1 MNEPEAS
8 LVGRSLPRREDARFL
23 TGQGSYVADGTAG
36 AYHVA
41 FVRSREAAAEI
52 LGIDADQA
60 LAVPGVVGVYTAADL
75 GLAMNR
81 IEVLTRPSP
90 EFAEAAGFEMF
101 PQEIYVLAED
111 HVTYVGQP
119 IAAVIAQ
126 DRYTAEDGA
135 ELVHVRYAARP
146 AVVDPEAA
154 LTPGSP
160 RVHPGTADNEA
171 GRIAIEFGPAEL
183 PPDAVT
189 VEGRYRM
196 GRHGAVPMET
206 RGVHAWYDPQRD
218 RLEVRTSTQIPHMVR
233 QAVCGALGVGADTV
247 RVAVPDVG
255 GGFGSKANVYA
266 EEVVLAALARA
277 TGHPV
282 AWIEDRQENLTAAA
296 QGRDQVHD
304 ARLSVDPQGRILRWE
319 DDFVVD
325 IGSGSLW
332 VGGIVANTGIHLLG
346 PYRVPAAR
354 IRGRAAMTNKCIVA
368 QYRGAGRP
376 EASFALERSLD
387 AAAAAVGLTPEEIRR
402 RNLLR
407 AEDMPYERPLPY
419 RDGVPIAYDGG
430 DYVACLDAVLE
441 LLPRAQVAAYAAAH
455 PDLEIG
461 YGLASYIE
469 ATGRGPWEAARV
481 RLDPGGGFVVVTG
494 AASAGM
500 SHETSFAQVAADAL
514 EVPFGQVR
522 YARADTDLLEFGVGS
537 FASRSAV
544 LAGSAVHL
552 AGRELLTRAAG
563 VVALLTGAPA
573 ESVTYAAGTFQ
584 APDREYTWAEL
595 AAALGPGGAG
605 ERLATQLD
613 VTHVFR
619 PRTVTWTMGV
629 HAAVVGIQPASGVVR
644 VLDYAVAHEGGA
656 EINPVVVAGQVSGGV
671 AQGIGGALTEEFA
684 YGPDGQ
690 PLSTTFL
697 SYQVPAMGEV
707 PRVRI
712 RHLAVETPENPIG
725 VRGAGESGT
734 IAAYAAVASA
744 VDDAVGDGFHVRS
757 TPVAT
762 ADVRR
767 AVRARSRA

>member
-1 MNEPEAS
+1 VSAPGTS
-8 LVGRSLPRREDARFL
+8 FVGRSVPRREDARFL
-23 TGQGSYVADGTAG
+23 TGQGRYLADGTAG
-36 AYHVA
+36 AYQVA
-41 FVRSREAAAEI
+41 FVRSREAAAQI
-52 LGIDADQA
+52 LGIDVERA
-60 LAVPGVVGVYTAADL
+60 LAVPGVVGVYTVADL

-101 PQEIYVLAED
+101 PQEIPVLAEER
-111 HVTYVGQP
+111 VTYVGQP
-119 IAAVIAQ
+119 IAAVVAR
-126 DRYTAEDGA
+126 DRYSAEDGA
-135 ELVHVRYAARP
+135 EQVQVHYERTP
-146 AVVDPEAA
+146 AVVDAEEA
-154 LTPGSP
+154 LRPGSP
-160 RVHPGTADNEA
+160 RVHPGMRDNAA
-171 GRIAIEFGPAEL
+171 GHIDITFGPAEL
-183 PPDAVT
+183 PADAVT
-189 VEGRYRM
+189 VEGRYRV

-206 RGVHAWYDPQRD
+206 RGVHAWHDPQRD
-218 RLEVRTSTQIPHMVR
+218 RLGMRTSTQIPHMVR
-233 QAVCGALGVGADTV
+233 QAVCAALGVGVETV
-247 RVAVPDVG
+247 HVSVPDVG

-266 EEVVLAALARA
+266 EEVVLAALARR
-277 TGHPV
+277 TGLEV
-282 AWIEDRQENLTAAA
+282 AWIEDRQENLTSAA

-304 ARLSVDPQGRILRWE
+304 ARLTVDPHGRILRWE

-354 IRGRAAMTNKCIVA
+354 IRGRAAITNKCIVA

-376 EASFALERSLD
+376 EAAFALERSLD
-387 AAAAAVGLTPEEIRR
+387 AAAAALGLSPEEIRR

-430 DYVACLDAVLE
+430 DYVACLDAVVE
-441 LLPRAQVAAYAAAH
+441 MLPRSRTADHGAAH
-455 PDLEIG
+455 PDLKIG
-461 YGLASYIE
+461 YGVASYIE
-469 ATGRGPWEAARV
+469 ATGRGPWEAARI
-481 RLDPGGGFVVVTG
+481 RLEPTGGFVVVTG

-514 EVPFGQVR
+514 EVSFDQVR

-552 AGRELLTRAAG
+552 AGRELLDRAAA
-563 VVALLTGAPA
+563 VVAQLTETPV
-573 ESVTYAAGTFQ
+573 ETVEYKEGTFH
-584 APDREYTWAEL
+584 APGREFTWREL

-605 ERLATQLD
+605 EALGVQLD
-613 VTHVFR
+613 VTHVYR

-629 HAAVVGIQPASGVVR
+629 HAAIVGVEPTSGVVR

-656 EINPVVVAGQVSGGV
+656 EINPVVVAGQVAGGV

-690 PLSTTFL
+690 PTSTTFL
-697 SYQVPAMGEV
+697 SYQVPATDDV

-712 RHLAVETPENPIG
+712 RHLAVGTPENPIG

-734 IAAYAAVASA
+734 IAAYPVIASA
-744 VDDAVGDGFHVRS
+744 VDDAVRGGFHVRS
-757 TPVAT
+757 TPV
-762 ADVRR
+762 
-767 AVRARSRA
+767 SRALVREALSGRVLV

>member
-1 MNEPEAS
+1 VTEPAAR
-8 LVGRSLPRREDARFL
+8 LVGRSVPRREDGRFL
-23 TGQGSYVADGTAG
+23 NGQGSYLADGTSR
-36 AYHVA
+36 AYQVA
-41 FVRSREAAAEI
+41 FVRSREAAADIIEI
-52 LGIDADQA
+52 DVERA
-60 LAVPGVVGVYTAADL
+60 LAVPGVVGVYTVADL

-90 EFAEAAGFEMF
+90 EFADAAGFEMY
-101 PQEIYVLAED
+101 PQEIPVLAD
-111 HVTYVGQP
+111 GRVTYVGQP
-119 IAAVIAQ
+119 VAAVVAR
-126 DRYTAEDGA
+126 DRYSAEDGV
-135 ELVHVRYAARP
+135 ERVHVRYERRP
-146 AVVDPEAA
+146 VVVDAEEA
-154 LTPGSP
+154 LRSGSP
-160 RVHPGTADNEA
+160 RVHPEMRDNEA
-171 GRIAIEFGPAEL
+171 GRIAIEFGPDKL
-183 PPDAVT
+183 PAGSVT
-189 VEGRYRM
+189 VAGRYRM

-233 QAVCGALGVGADTV
+233 QAVCAALGVGVETV
-247 RVAVPDVG
+247 RMAVPDVG

-266 EEVVLAALARA
+266 EEIVLAALARR
-277 TGHPV
+277 TGLEV

-304 ARLSVDPQGRILRWE
+304 ARLSVDPQGRILLWE

-354 IRGRAAMTNKCIVA
+354 IRGRAAITNKCIVA

-387 AAAAAVGLTPEEIRR
+387 AAAAALGISPEEIRR

-430 DYVACLDAVLE
+430 DYVACLDAVVE
-441 LLPRAQVAAYAAAH
+441 LLPRERAAEHAAAH
-455 PDLEIG
+455 PDLTIG
-461 YGLASYIE
+461 YGVASYIE

-514 EVPFGQVR
+514 EVPFDEVR

-544 LAGSAVHL
+544 LAGSAIHL
-552 AGRELLTRAAG
+552 AARELLDRAAD
-563 VVALLTGAPA
+563 VVARLTEVPAGAVRYR
-573 ESVTYAAGTFQ
+573 SGTFQ
-584 APDREYTWAEL
+584 AQGRAVTWPEL
-595 AAALGPGGAG
+595 AASLAPGGALEALG
-605 ERLATQLD
+605 APLD
-613 VTHVFR
+613 VTHVYR

-629 HAAVVGIQPASGVVR
+629 HAAVVGVHRSSGVVR

-656 EINPVVVAGQVSGGV
+656 EINPTVVEGQVAGGV
-671 AQGIGGALTEEFA
+671 AQGIGGALTEEFT

-690 PLSTTFL
+690 PTATTFL
-697 SYQVPAMGEV
+697 AYQVPATDDV
-707 PRVRI
+707 PRVRV
-712 RHLAVETPENPIG
+712 RHLAVGTPENPIG

-734 IAAYAAVASA
+734 IAAYAVVASA
-744 VDDAVGDGFHVRS
+744 VDDAVGNGLHIRS
-757 TPVAT
+757 TPV
-762 ADVRR
+762 
-767 AVRARSRA
+767 SRALVREALSERSLV

>member
-1 MNEPEAS
+1 MSGTADP
-8 LVGRSLPRREDARFL
+8 LVGRSVPRREDIRFL
-23 TGQGSYVADGTAG
+23 SGQGSYLADGTG
-36 AYHVA
+36 SAYQVA
-41 FVRSREAAAEI
+41 FVRSREAAAKI
-52 LGIDADQA
+52 LGIDVEHA
-60 LAVPGVVGVYTAADL
+60 LAVPGVVGVYTVADL

-90 EFAEAAGFEMF
+90 EFADAAGFEMF
-101 PQEIYVLAED
+101 PQEIPVLAD
-111 HVTYVGQP
+111 GRVTYVGQP
-119 IAAVIAQ
+119 VAAVVAR
-126 DRYTAEDGA
+126 DRYSAEDGV
-135 ELVHVRYAARP
+135 ENVHVRYEPLP
-146 AVVDPEAA
+146 AVVDAEEA
-154 LTPGSP
+154 LRPGSP
-160 RVHPGTADNEA
+160 QVHPGMRDNEA
-171 GRIAIEFGPAEL
+171 GRISIEFGPEDL
-183 PPDAVT
+183 PSDAVT
-189 VEGRYRM
+189 VTGRYRM

-206 RGVHAWYDPQRD
+206 RGVHAWHDPQRD

-233 QAVCGALGVGADTV
+233 QAVCSALGVGVETV
-247 RVAVPDVG
+247 HMSVPDVG

-266 EEVVLAALARA
+266 EEIVLAALARC
-277 TGHPV
+277 TGLEV
-282 AWIEDRQENLTAAA
+282 AWVEDRQENLTAAA

-304 ARLSVDPQGRILRWE
+304 ARLSVDRQGRILRWE

-354 IRGRAAMTNKCIVA
+354 IRGRAAITNKCIVA

-387 AAAAAVGLTPEEIRR
+387 AAATALGISPEEIRR

-419 RDGVPIAYDGG
+419 RDGVPISYDGG
-430 DYVACLDAVLE
+430 DYVACLEAAVE
-441 LLPRAQVAAYAAAH
+441 LLPRATVAHYAAAH
-455 PDLEIG
+455 PDLRVG
-461 YGLASYIE
+461 YGVASYIE

-514 EVPFGQVR
+514 DVPFEQVR

-552 AGRELLTRAAG
+552 AGRELVQRAVE
-563 VVALLTGAPA
+563 VVSRLTGATPDA
-573 ESVTYAAGTFQ
+573 VSYRAGTFR
-584 APDREYTWAEL
+584 APDAAFTWADV
-595 AAALGPGGAG
+595 AAALRPGEAG
-605 ERLATQLD
+605 EALGAQLD
-613 VTHVFR
+613 VTRVYR

-629 HAAVVGIQPASGVVR
+629 HAAVVGVHRSSGVVR

-656 EINPVVVAGQVSGGV
+656 EINPVVVAGQVAGGV
-671 AQGIGGALTEEFA
+671 AQGIGGALTEEFT

-690 PLSTTFL
+690 PTATTFL
-697 SYQVPAMGEV
+697 SYQVPATDDV
-707 PRVRI
+707 PRVRV
-712 RHLAVETPENPIG
+712 RHLAVDTPENPIG

-734 IAAYAAVASA
+734 IAAYAVIASA
-744 VDDAVGDGFHVRS
+744 VDDAVGNGLHVRS
-757 TPVAT
+757 TPVPRAL
-762 ADVRR
+762 VRE
-767 AVRARSRA
+767 ALNERSLV

>member
-1 MNEPEAS
+1 MSALQAG
-8 LVGRSLPRREDARFL
+8 LVGRSVPRREDERFL
-23 TGQGSYVADGTAG
+23 TGRGSYLADGTAG
-36 AYHVA
+36 AYQVA
-41 FVRSREAAAEI
+41 FVRSREAAADL
-52 LGIDADQA
+52 LGIDTAQA
-60 LAVPGVVGVYTAADL
+60 LAVPGVIGVYTAADL
-75 GLAMNR
+75 DLAMNR
-81 IEVLTRPSP
+81 IEVLTRPEP
-90 EFAEAAGFEMF
+90 AFAEAAGFEMF
-101 PQEIYVLAED
+101 PQELLVLAED

-119 IAAVIAQ
+119 IAAVVAH
-126 DRYTAEDGA
+126 DRYSAEDGV
-135 ELVHVRYAARP
+135 EQVQVRYRTRP
-146 AVVDPEAA
+146 VVVDAEEALRPE
-154 LTPGSP
+154 SP
-160 RVHPGTADNEA
+160 HVHPGTPDNLA
-171 GRIAIEFGPAEL
+171 GHIAIEFGPAEL
-183 PPDAVT
+183 PADAVA

-206 RGVHAWYDPQRD
+206 RGVHAWHDPQRD
-218 RLEVRTSTQIPHMVR
+218 RLELRTSTQIPHMVR
-233 QAVCGALGVGADTV
+233 QAVCSALGVGTDTV
-247 RVAVPDVG
+247 HVAVPDVG

-266 EEVVLAALARA
+266 EEVVLAALARR
-277 TGHPV
+277 TGYEV
-282 AWIEDRQENLTAAA
+282 AWVEDRQENLTTAA

-304 ARLSVDPQGRILRWE
+304 ARLTVDPQGQILRWE

-387 AAAAAVGLTPEEIRR
+387 AAAAAVGITPEEIRR

-407 AEDMPYERPLPY
+407 AEDLPYDRPLPY
-419 RDGVPIAYDGG
+419 RDGVPISYDGG
-430 DYVACLDAVLE
+430 DYVACLDAVVE
-441 LLPRAQVAAYAAAH
+441 LLPRTQVAQYTAAH
-455 PDLEIG
+455 PDLTIG
-461 YGLASYIE
+461 YGLGSYIE

-481 RLDPGGGFVVVTG
+481 RLDPTGAFVVVTG

-514 EVPFGQVR
+514 DVPFDQVR

-552 AGRELLTRAAG
+552 AGRELLSRATDL
-563 VVALLTGAPA
+563 VARLTGVAPEA
-573 ESVTYAAGTFQ
+573 VAYTEASFGAGGRTF
-584 APDREYTWAEL
+584 TWPEL
-595 AAALGPGGAG
+595 AAALAPGGAG
-605 ERLATQLD
+605 EALDEQLD
-613 VTHVFR
+613 VTHVYR

-629 HAAVVGIQPASGVVR
+629 HAAVVGINPASGVVR

-656 EINPVVVAGQVSGGV
+656 EINPTVVAGQVAGGV
-671 AQGIGGALTEEFA
+671 AQGIGGALSEEFA
-684 YGPDGQ
+684 YGSDGQ

-697 SYQVPAMGEV
+697 SYQVPVADEV

-712 RHLAVETPENPIG
+712 RHLAVDTPDNPIG

-734 IAAYAAVASA
+734 IAAYAAIASA
-744 VDDAVGDGFHVRS
+744 VDDAVGGGFHVRS
-757 TPVAT
+757 TPVPRAQ
-762 ADVRR
+762 VRR
-767 AVRARSRA
+767 ALAERIHA